1 MYQGGSDGFIGPRD
15 DIVASEA
22 WGIDMEAEVAVITG
36 KVSLGSTSKTSC
48 RTNPIG
54 DAGE

>member
-48 RTNPIG
+48 RTN
-54 DAGE
+54 